1 MGKIIQFIG
10 CTILAAVVSG
20 CASNQL
26 GPVRPITLDAD
37 VGLARAIIDDDLAR
51 FPNADFVTEAVIRN
65 EIVTARMY
73 IIDVEY
79 NYYEARLTRE
89 MQDEGLLATATELGL
104 TTAATLVPVVQTKT
118 LLSALATG
126 VTGLDKAYNEKEL
139 LTNTIQALQIQ
150 MRADRKKEAAVIFAK
165 MFKDLSAN
173 ARMITPIAEYTLPMA
188 LSDVD
193 AYYQAGTFSS
203 ALIGLSKTVSTAER
217 NADEAKSQAG
227 PNPGAVSLVKATAAP
242 IVPPEVSRRPAIIS
256 DVRVPMQRVAPPP
269 PPPPSPGP
277 PTRLSKF
284 EANDILPKDFRR
296 VLDALCR
303 PQTENDLG
311 VAGSPARLALHKFLA
326 DNGMAPVEVLD
337 RNAFID
343 VQDLIKQKKR
353 AC

>member
-1 MGKIIQFIG
+1 MRTIIQFIG
-10 CTILAAVVSG
+10 CTILAAGLSG
-20 CASNQL
+20 CATNQL
-26 GPVRPITLDAD
+26 GPVRPITVEQD
-37 VGLARAIIDDDLAR
+37 VALAKALIDDDLLR
-51 FPNADFVTEAVIRN
+51 FSNADFVTEAGMRN

-79 NYYEARLTRE
+79 DYYEARLTRE

-126 VTGLDKAYNEKEL
+126 VVGLDKAYNEKEL
-139 LTNTIQALQIQ
+139 LSNTVQALQTQ
-150 MRADRKKEAAVIFAK
+150 MRADRKREAAVIYAK
-165 MFKDLSAN
+165 MFKDLSSN

-193 AYYQAGTFSS
+193 AYYQMGTLSS
-203 ALIGLSKTVSTAER
+203 ALIGLSKTVATAER

-227 PNPGAVSLVKATAAP
+227 PNPGAVSLAKATASP
-242 IVPPEVSRRPAIIS
+242 VVPPDISRRPTIIG

-269 PPPPSPGP
+269 PPPPSPDG
-277 PTRLSKF
+277 PTRLSKY
-284 EANDILPKDFRR
+284 ESNLMLPGDFRL

-303 PQTENDLG
+303 PKSEKDLG
-311 VAGSPARLALHKFLA
+311 IAGSPARLALHKFLE
-326 DNGMAPVEVLD
+326 DNKKTAVEVLD
-337 RNAFID
+337 RNAFED
-343 VQDLIKQKKR
+343 VHDLVQQKKR